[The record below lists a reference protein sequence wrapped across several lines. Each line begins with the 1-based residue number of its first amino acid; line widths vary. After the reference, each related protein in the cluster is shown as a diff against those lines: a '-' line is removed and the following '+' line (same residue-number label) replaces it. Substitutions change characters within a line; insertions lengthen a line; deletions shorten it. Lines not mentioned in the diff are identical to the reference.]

1 MCKVT
6 VQDAAAMLKDADR
19 ILILIH
25 QYPDGDTIGSGFA
38 LCHALQ
44 RLGKQARVLCHD
56 VIPEKYA
63 YMTSEVPQ
71 MDFEP
76 AFICSVD
83 VADQKLLGESLQEY
97 VEHVELSIDHHGSHR
112 QFGKHLLLDASC
124 GANAMIVLQVIEQ
137 LGVEIDPL
145 TANCLYTG
153 IATDTGC
160 FKYSN
165 TTPLTHRMAAQ
176 LMEAGAKAEIIN
188 REMFDIKSRA
198 RVKLEQMALQSM
210 IFYDDGRCAFMS
222 ITEEMIAQSG
232 AAENDMEGLSPMAR
246 QIEGV
251 WVGVLMRQKPDG
263 TYKIS
268 VRTGTHADASAICG
282 LLGGGGHPRAA
293 GCTLTGT
300 ESAVVAQMLDAIHR
314 AVPRLAEVR

>member
-56 VIPEKYA
+56 IIPEKYA

-71 MDFEP
+71 MEFEP

-137 LGVEIDPL
+137 LGVEIDAL
-145 TANCLYTG
+145 TADCLYTG
-153 IATDTGC
+153 ITTDTGC

-176 LMEAGAKAEIIN
+176 LMEAGAKAETIN

-198 RVKLEQMALQSM
+198 RVKLEQMAMQSM
-210 IFYDDGRCAFMS
+210 TFYDDGRCAFMS

-232 AAENDMEGLSPMAR
+232 AAENDMEGLSPLTR

-251 WVGVLMRQKPDG
+251 WVGVTMREKEDG
-263 TYKIS
+263 CFKIS
-268 VRTGTHADASAICG
+268 VRTGTHADASAICV
-282 LLGGGGHPRAA
+282 LLGGGGHNRAA
-293 GCTLTGT
+293 GCTIDGT
-300 ESAVVAQMLDAIHR
+300 LAEAKAAVLAAAEKAI
-314 AVPRLAEVR
+314 PRLITG